1 MLQQSP
7 VQAVTVNDPGGSTGL
22 HSGAGLRGAV
32 AAGWGTSLTN
42 PTELKTKGLCYNLL
56 TVVNFPLGAT
66 SHARQ
71 R

>member
-1 MLQQSP
+1 M
-7 VQAVTVNDPGGSTGL
+7 QALTLNDPGISTGL

-42 PTELKTKGLCYNLL
+42 PTELKSNGLCYNLL
-56 TVVNFPLGAT
+56 TVVNVPLGAT